1 MIRVVH
7 HKIKATLLICSTQDF
22 AYMVLSFFMVVQ
34 VHVSEMNYDSG
45 ANPRVGQ
52 DGTIIEKMHRRP

>member
-1 MIRVVH
+1 
-7 HKIKATLLICSTQDF
+7 
-22 AYMVLSFFMVVQ
+22 MVLSFFMVVQ